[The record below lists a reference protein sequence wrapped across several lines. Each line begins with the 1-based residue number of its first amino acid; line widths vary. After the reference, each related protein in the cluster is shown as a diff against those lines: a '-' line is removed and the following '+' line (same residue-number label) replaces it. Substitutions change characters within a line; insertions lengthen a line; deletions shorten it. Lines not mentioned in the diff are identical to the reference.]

1 LNEITR
7 PVVDGTL
14 AEVTTYF
21 AIVRLNQIVLVYLK
35 PTYSLSTVRNQD
47 SNIGSSIE
55 KERRNLVGLQ
65 HYSGLELHWTGSTS
79 NRLSLSFV
87 SQATSSTLRPPY
99 TTSTSTVIQQQSIQT
114 TTKRSVFFLDK
125 VSIRLA
131 AASNVVYLI
140 VQKEALPTT
149 IPYIPHTNTSHTQ
162 PDSCFSALT
171 PEPGT
176 LEVLPFHPKAATS
189 QPQIGQST
197 FI

>member
-1 LNEITR
+1 LD
-7 PVVDGTL
+7 P
-14 AEVTTYF
+14 A
-21 AIVRLNQIVLVYLK
+21 
-35 PTYSLSTVRNQD
+35 S
-47 SNIGSSIE
+47 
-55 KERRNLVGLQ
+55 RRNGGISLGCSITQASNFIGQEAHRIDSHFPLFPKRHHPRFAHLTPHQ
-65 HYSGLELHWTGSTS
+65 H
-79 NRLSLSFV
+79 
-87 SQATSSTLRPPY
+87 
-99 TTSTSTVIQQQSIQT
+99 QQSSSSSQS
-114 TTKRSVFFLDK
+114 RPRQNEASFSLDK

-149 IPYIPHTNTSHTQ
+149 IPYIPHTHTSHTQ

>member
-1 LNEITR
+1 MEHREGTEESRWAAALLR
-7 PVVDGTL
+7 PGTSLDRKHIESTL
-14 AEVTTYF
+14 ALFPKRHE
-21 AIVRLNQIVLVYLK
+21 
-35 PTYSLSTVRNQD
+35 
-47 SNIGSSIE
+47 
-55 KERRNLVGLQ
+55 
-65 HYSGLELHWTGSTS
+65 TS
-79 NRLSLSFV
+79 F
-87 SQATSSTLRPPY
+87 RPPY

-149 IPYIPHTNTSHTQ
+149 IPYIPHTHTSHTQ